1 MSYSRLTWVESE
13 TPLSAQNMNNI
24 EDGIEELQ
32 AQKVDKEAGKALSD
46 NNYTTEEKTKLA
58 GIEAAAEVNQNAFSN
73 VKVGSTTVA
82 ADTKTDTLELVA
94 GSNVTLT
101 PDATNDKVTIAATD
115 TTYST
120 ATTSAAGLM
129 SAADKTKLNGIA
141 AGAEVNK
148 SISSLVL
155 TNSNTIT
162 FEAGQFSQIT
172 FVSAV
177 TSNKPVVT
185 GIREMKFINASNGAS
200 KLLTGGFTLSIG
212 AATGGWKT
220 SLTVSLWNP
229 MNGDVTLD
237 GSKSSITLAV
247 YGD

>member
-1 MSYSRLTWVESE
+1 MSYTRLTWVESE

-32 AQKVDKEAGKALSD
+32 AQKVDKTSGKGLSTND
-46 NNYTTEEKTKLA
+46 YTTDEKTKLA
-58 GIEAAAEVNQNAFSN
+58 GIAAGAEVNVQSDWSQSDSNADDFIKN
-73 VKVGSTTVA
+73 KPG
-82 ADTKTDTLELVA
+82 E
-94 GSNVTLT
+94 
-101 PDATNDKVTIAATD
+101 
-115 TTYST
+115 

-155 TNSNTIT
+155 SNSNTIT

-172 FVSAV
+172 FMSAV

-185 GIREMKFINASNGAS
+185 GIREMKFINSSNGVS
-200 KLLTGGFTLSIG
+200 KLLTGGYTLAVG

-220 SLTVSLWNP
+220 SLTVALWNP